1 LRLTRDVQERIYA
14 GVLGK
19 MTGVYLG
26 RPVEGWTY
34 EAISSRF
41 GEITNYV
48 HEELN
53 LPLIVTDDDLSGTF
67 GFFRAVE
74 DNDFSPELTAKAVG
88 DAWLNYIIED
98 KTILWWGGLG
108 NSTEHTA
115 YLNLKHGIP
124 APESGSAARN
134 GKVLSEQIGAQ
145 IFMDAFAMMCPGDP
159 ERASH
164 FVRAASS
171 VSHDGIAVEA
181 AVFLG
186 ALEAAAFSER
196 KLDRLFDEGE
206 RYLNSELMR
215 RLIGDVRNTCAKAG
229 HWREVRDYLNRNYG
243 YDRFEGVCHIIP
255 NHALTLASILL
266 GGEDFARSLMIA
278 VSAGWDTDCNAG
290 NVGCFNGIRLGL
302 DALTKTVDFRSPVR
316 DRLFV
321 ITADGGEGITDAVR
335 ETRKILRAASA
346 VYHEAANIP
355 PERFAFE
362 YPGSVQGFEP
372 CPYVSSG
379 DEVLLTNVDGRGL
392 TITAAGAVAYV
403 STPTFFDP
411 NAQWQGYDAVASP
424 SLYEGQTVTARLD
437 VTQQKPILARLYVC
451 HATLQDKIEVVYG
464 QENFLRQGNTRIDWV
479 IPPLGGMPVL
489 RVGVSLRSS
498 MGDPCAATLLLL
510 DWTGAPLKYQLTG
523 ALQKNITDP
532 MPFAFRAFVSSARH
546 TSLSLMHTLCVSH
559 PTENGVVTL
568 GTRDFSDYSISA
580 RIIPQP
586 NQRSGLVIRARG
598 HRQYYAALLS
608 GGNTLSL
615 VLRDAAGDTVLAQC
629 EFANTAFEQLT
640 MMLSARGNN
649 LKVSVGET
657 ELYAVDAS
665 VRYCSGGAGFRVD
678 IGTMMVDDFSIMNA
692 SERNRCQQS
701 VGMHE
706 EDANHTVILE

>member
-1 LRLTRDVQERIYA
+1 MRLTREIQERIYA

-74 DNDFSPELTAKAVG
+74 DNGFSSDLTAKAIG
-88 DAWLNYIIED
+88 ETWLNYIIED
-98 KTILWWGGLG
+98 KTILWWGGFG

-115 YLNLKHGIP
+115 YLNLKNGIP

-134 GKVLSEQIGAQ
+134 GKAISEQIGAQ

-159 ERASH
+159 ERAAH
-164 FVRAASS
+164 LVRAASC

-196 KLDRLFDEGE
+196 KLDCLFDECE
-206 RYLNSELMR
+206 RYLNSEFLR
-215 RLIGDVRNTCAKAG
+215 RLVGDVRNACAKAG
-229 HWREVRDYLNRNYG
+229 HWREARDYLNRYYG
-243 YDRFEGVCHIIP
+243 YDRFDGACHIVP

-266 GGEDFARSLMIA
+266 GGDDFARSLMIA

-302 DALTKTVDFRSPVR
+302 NALTAAVDFRLPVR

-335 ETRKILRAASA
+335 ETRKILRAASD
-346 VYHEAANIP
+346 VYHETVNIP
-355 PERFAFE
+355 QERFAFE
-362 YPGSVQGFEP
+362 YRGSLQGFEP
-372 CPYVSSG
+372 CPYVASG
-379 DEVLLTNVDGRGL
+379 GDARLLNVDGRGL
-392 TITAAGAVAYV
+392 LIQITEQSASL

-411 NAQWQGYDAVASP
+411 NANWQGYDAIASP
-424 SLYEGQTVTARLD
+424 SLYEGQTITARFFCEEK
-437 VTQQKPILARLYVC
+437 VRTQITPYVC
-451 HATLQDKIEVVYG
+451 FVSREDAVTTVFGDAIRLK
-464 QENFLRQGNTRIDWV
+464 QGETQIHWT
-479 IPPLGGMPVL
+479 IPPLGGQPII
-489 RVGVSLRSS
+489 RVGFWFLSEPTAVYQ
-498 MGDPCAATLLLL
+498 CVLLSL
-510 DWTGAPLKYQLTG
+510 DWMGAPQMFQLTG
-523 ALQKNITDP
+523 TLQKNIADP
-532 MPFAFRAFVSSARH
+532 MPFVCRQFVSSAKNFG
-546 TSLSLMHTLCVSH
+546 LSLTHTLCVSH
-559 PTENGVVTL
+559 PAENGVVTY
-568 GTRDFSDYSISA
+568 GTRDFTDYSISA
-580 RIIPQP
+580 RITPQP
-586 NQRSGLVIRARG
+586 NQRCGLVIRARG

-615 VLRDAAGDTVLAQC
+615 VMRDAAGDTVLSQC
-629 EFANTAFEQLT
+629 EFAYALFEQLPMT
-640 MMLSARGNN
+640 LSASGKTLKASAGNI
-649 LKVSVGET
+649 
-657 ELYAVDAS
+657 ELLAVDVSA
-665 VRYCSGGAGFRVD
+665 RYPSGGAGFRVD
-678 IGTMMVDDFSIMNA
+678 SGTMMVNDIKIQRIESK
-692 SERNRCQQS
+692 
-701 VGMHE
+701 
-706 EDANHTVILE
+706 

>member
-1 LRLTRDVQERIYA
+1 MRLTGDIRERIYA

-34 EAISSRF
+34 EAIQSRF
-41 GEITNYV
+41 GEISDYI
-48 HEELN
+48 HDELN

-74 DNDFSPELTAKAVG
+74 DNGFPSDLTAKFVG

-115 YLNLKHGIP
+115 FLNLKRGIP

-159 ERASH
+159 ERAAH

-186 ALEAAAFSER
+186 ALEAAAFYEHN
-196 KLDRLFDEGE
+196 LDRLFDESE
-206 RYLNSELMR
+206 RFLKNDFLR
-215 RLIGDVRNTCAKAG
+215 RLVGDVRNVCAKAG

-243 YDRFEGVCHIIP
+243 YDRFGGTCHIVP
-255 NHALTLASILL
+255 NHALTLASVLL
-266 GGEDFARSLMIA
+266 GGDDFARSLMIA

-302 DALTKTVDFRSPVR
+302 DALTKERDFRTPVR

-321 ITADGGEGITDAVR
+321 VTADGGEGTSDAVR
-335 ETRKILRAASA
+335 ETRKIIRAA
-346 VYHEAANIP
+346 AAAYGEDANLP

-362 YPGSVQGFEP
+362 YRGSLQGFEP
-372 CPYVSSG
+372 CPYG
-379 DEVLLTNVDGRGL
+379 NIKGEVRLSNKNGL
-392 TITAAGAVAYV
+392 GLRISVTGETASV

-411 NAQWQGYDAVASP
+411 NTRWQGYDAIASP
-424 SLYEGQTVTARLD
+424 SLYEGQTVTARFLCQSGIPPR
-437 VTQQKPILARLYVC
+437 TTPYVC
-451 HATLQDKIEVVYG
+451 FVSEQDAVAIAYG
-464 QENFLRQGNTRIDWV
+464 EAELLKQGETQIRWT
-479 IPPLGGMPVL
+479 IPPLGGRPIV
-489 RVGVSLRSS
+489 RVGFMVQCEGKTPYQLTLRS
-498 MGDPCAATLLLL
+498 L
-510 DWTGAPLKYQLTG
+510 DWTGAPLAYQLSG
-523 ALQKNITDP
+523 LFRKNITDP
-532 MPFAFRAFVSSARH
+532 MPFVFRQFVSSAKNFG
-546 TSLSLMHTLCVSH
+546 LSLTHMLSVSH
-559 PTENGVVTL
+559 PEENGVVTL

-580 RIIPQP
+580 QLTPQP
-586 NQRSGLVIRARG
+586 NQSCGLVVRARG

-608 GGNTLSL
+608 GGDMLSI
-615 VLRDAAGDTVLAQC
+615 VIRDASGDRVLAKTALRYT
-629 EFANTAFEQLT
+629 EFEPLQMT
-640 MMLSARGNN
+640 LSARGNR
-649 LKVSVGET
+649 LEARVGDT
-657 ELYAVDAS
+657 VLSAADAS
-665 VRYCSGGAGFRVD
+665 ERYPSGGAGFRVD
-678 IGTMMVDDFSIMNA
+678 CGTMAVDDLVLRKNTNEAPVTKHGRSIHIKCT
-692 SERNRCQQS
+692 E
-701 VGMHE
+701 
-706 EDANHTVILE
+706 